1 MPKRLSTEEVKATF
15 ERYGYTVPANFVYK
29 NNITHY
35 RVYDQLNNDYI
46 DMTYKM
52 LMYQVKNKNRQIMPA
67 DNDEDLL
74 MNIGLSENGPR
85 NRDGFIDLMNMPL
98 SDTPTRVRDGFIDL
112 MNMQLSDDGPRTRD
126 GFYDLMNAPLADE
139 EAPQSRLERYS
150 KKFGKLFMKET
161 DKFKNGVMKMSNK
174 IIKKLMHG
182 QPFTLNED
190 NNLVEI
196 LYALSHAMKIAAPK
210 INKDIIMTIVDKK
223 GHTQYARVNQN
234 TIDMLDWVLEDK
246 EYEINDS
253 GDPILESLSNFKS
266 IAFDF
271 RNISKGKRIV
281 GAFFPY
287 YNNSDIDLTP
297 YGIYKRGEVI
307 RESCLLTAFRSS
319 GLLDD
324 EQLNLLSSFLKTKLI
339 PREELKHISNLF
351 NIRISC
357 RVHYDTG
364 KTSTNEYGEK
374 YGKTLKLHII
384 EDHYILDKDVNATVF
399 YVKNYAKIN
408 NDERFVN
415 HPRKMMLSRL
425 DKNRYEFSKKGCTI
439 NRIIDAMIENKLL
452 EPMTDEEKRYLQYD
466 ECSGLFR
473 DYRKNKSITVKCKEA
488 TRQINIKDKK
498 NYVRPGINEIGLRLK
513 HNKFLFGY
521 DVKDDEIDQRLH
533 ELQRLVDSLNLR
545 HNIDV
550 SLYHHFSELMQKIMY
565 EYGCLDDIYEFS
577 GNVSQKIRSELQFPK
592 IIWSEGHYVGKL
604 YYIDQAGA
612 YMSSVTS
619 IPSGMPDDDGN
630 FKSENTKIKEL
641 IEHLYDIR
649 MKAKKIGM
657 DKLATTIKYMMNSS
671 WGYSMKKPKLIK
683 HRFVKDVDEYV
694 KKFDPFIIKYK
705 YNQGHAGPGYVDRIN
720 PYVESYSYPQFA
732 RSVLNTFNAKMKE
745 LCNKVNVLYS
755 KTDSA
760 LIYENDYK
768 KLLSENWI
776 GEKLGLFKVEHIF
789 TEVYVK
795 SAEKWIGKNEDGT
808 YFYHMSKKLK
818 DICSKSDDPIK
829 CLKFI

>member
-1 MPKRLSTEEVKATF
+1 MPKRLNTEDVKAIF
-15 ERYGYTVPANFVYK
+15 ERYGYTVPDNFVYQ
-29 NNITHY
+29 NNSTSI
-35 RVYDQLNNDYI
+35 RVYDEQENTYK
-46 DMTYKM
+46 DMTYKK
-52 LMYQVKNKNRQIMPA
+52 LQYQIKKGRSEMETDPFGGTPFF
-67 DNDEDLL
+67 
-74 MNIGLSENGPR
+74 MNMALSE
-85 NRDGFIDLMNMPL
+85 I
-98 SDTPTRVRDGFIDL
+98 
-112 MNMQLSDDGPRTRD
+112 GPRTRD
-126 GFYDLMNAPLADE
+126 GFIDMMNMALSETGPRTREGFYDLINTPLSDE
-139 EAPQSRLERYS
+139 ELPRSQLERYE
-150 KKFGKLFMKET
+150 KRFGKNFMRET
-161 DKFKNGVMKMSNK
+161 EETKNNVMQLANE
-174 IIKKLMHG
+174 IIKKLIKKQSFSLSPKG
-182 QPFTLNED
+182 EVVDF
-190 NNLVEI
+190 
-196 LYALSHAMKIAAPK
+196 LYALSHAMKIAVPRIDK
-210 INKDIIMTIVDKK
+210 NIIMTILDNK

-357 RVHYDTG
+357 RVHYGTG

-425 DKNRYEFSKKGCTI
+425 DKTRYEFSKKGCTI

-488 TRQINIKDKK
+488 IRQINIKDKK
-498 NYVRPGINEIGLRLK
+498 RIPITFSK
-513 HNKFLFGY
+513 PNKFLFGY
-521 DVKDDEIDQRLH
+521 DVKDEEIHQRLH

-592 IIWSEGHYVGKL
+592 IIWSEGHYKGKL

-705 YNQGHAGPGYVDRIN
+705 YNQGHSGPGYVDRIN

>member
-1 MPKRLSTEEVKATF
+1 MPKRLNTEDVKTIF
-15 ERYGYTVPANFVYK
+15 ERYGYTVPDNFVYL
-29 NNITHY
+29 NNSTSI
-35 RVYDQLNNDYI
+35 RVYDEQENTYK
-46 DMTYKM
+46 DMTYKK
-52 LMYQVKNKNRQIMPA
+52 LQYQIKKGRSEMEGDPFF
-67 DNDEDLL
+67 
-74 MNIGLSENGPR
+74 MNMALSE
-85 NRDGFIDLMNMPL
+85 
-98 SDTPTRVRDGFIDL
+98 T
-112 MNMQLSDDGPRTRD
+112 GPRTRD
-126 GFYDLMNAPLADE
+126 GFIDMMNMALSETGPRTREGFYDLINTPLSDE
-139 EAPQSRLERYS
+139 ELPRSQLERYE
-150 KKFGKLFMKET
+150 KRFGKNFMRET
-161 DKFKNGVMKMSNK
+161 EETKNNVMQLANE
-174 IIKKLMHG
+174 IIKKLIKKQSFSLSPKG
-182 QPFTLNED
+182 EVVDF
-190 NNLVEI
+190 
-196 LYALSHAMKIAAPK
+196 LYALSHAMKIAVPRIDK
-210 INKDIIMTIVDKK
+210 NIIMTILDNK
-223 GHTQYARVNQN
+223 GHTQYARINQN

-351 NIRISC
+351 EIHIIC
-357 RVHYDTG
+357 RVHYN
-364 KTSTNEYGEK
+364 KNKSSTNEYGEK

-399 YVKNYAKIN
+399 YVKNYDKIN

-415 HPRKMMLSRL
+415 GKARAGGLHPRKMMLSRF
-425 DKNRYEFSKKGCTI
+425 DKTRYEFSKKGCTI

-488 TRQINIKDKK
+488 IRQINIKDKK
-498 NYVRPGINEIGLRLK
+498 RIPITFSK
-513 HNKFLFGY
+513 PNKFLFGY
-521 DVKDDEIDQRLH
+521 DVKDEEIHQRLH

>member
-1 MPKRLSTEEVKATF
+1 MPKRLNTEDVKAIF
-15 ERYGYTVPANFVYK
+15 ERYGYTVPDNFVYQ
-29 NNITHY
+29 NNSTSI
-35 RVYDQLNNDYI
+35 RVYDEQENTYK
-46 DMTYKM
+46 DMTYKK
-52 LMYQVKNKNRQIMPA
+52 LQYQIKKGRSEMEGDPFF
-67 DNDEDLL
+67 
-74 MNIGLSENGPR
+74 MNMALSE
-85 NRDGFIDLMNMPL
+85 
-98 SDTPTRVRDGFIDL
+98 T
-112 MNMQLSDDGPRTRD
+112 GPRTRD
-126 GFYDLMNAPLADE
+126 GFIDMMNMALSETGPRTREGFYDLINTPLSDE
-139 EAPQSRLERYS
+139 ELPRSQLERYE
-150 KKFGKLFMKET
+150 KRFGKNFMRET
-161 DKFKNGVMKMSNK
+161 EETKNNVMQLANE
-174 IIKKLMHG
+174 IIKKLIKKQSFSLSPKG
-182 QPFTLNED
+182 EVVDF
-190 NNLVEI
+190 
-196 LYALSHAMKIAAPK
+196 LYALSHAMKIAVPRIDK
-210 INKDIIMTIVDKK
+210 NIIMTILDNK

-246 EYEINDS
+246 QYEINDS
-253 GDPILESLSNFKS
+253 GDPILESLSNVKKLDFEFK
-266 IAFDF
+266 D
-271 RNISKGKRIV
+271 ISRGGRIV

-357 RVHYDTG
+357 RVHYGTG

-488 TRQINIKDKK
+488 IRQINIKDKK
-498 NYVRPGINEIGLRLK
+498 RIPITFSK
-513 HNKFLFGY
+513 PNKFLFGY
-521 DVKDDEIDQRLH
+521 DVKDEEIHQRLH

-592 IIWSEGHYVGKL
+592 IIWSEGHYKGKL

-705 YNQGHAGPGYVDRIN
+705 YNQGHSGPGYVDRIN

>member
-1 MPKRLSTEEVKATF
+1 MPKRLNTEDVKAIF
-15 ERYGYTVPANFVYK
+15 ERYGYTVPDNFVYL
-29 NNITHY
+29 NNSTSI
-35 RVYDQLNNDYI
+35 RVYDEQENTYK
-46 DMTYKM
+46 DMTYKK
-52 LMYQVKNKNRQIMPA
+52 LQYQIKKGRSEMETEKSYAQNEVPYPF
-67 DNDEDLL
+67 
-74 MNIGLSENGPR
+74 MNMDLSE
-85 NRDGFIDLMNMPL
+85 
-98 SDTPTRVRDGFIDL
+98 T
-112 MNMQLSDDGPRTRD
+112 GPRTRD
-126 GFYDLMNAPLADE
+126 GFIDMMNMALSETGPRTREGFYDLINTPLSDE
-139 EAPQSRLERYS
+139 ELPRSQLERYE
-150 KKFGKLFMKET
+150 KRFGKNFMRET
-161 DKFKNGVMKMSNK
+161 EETKNNVMQLANE
-174 IIKKLMHG
+174 IIKKLIKKQSFSLSPKG
-182 QPFTLNED
+182 EVVDF
-190 NNLVEI
+190 
-196 LYALSHAMKIAAPK
+196 LYALSHAMKIAVPRIDK
-210 INKDIIMTIVDKK
+210 NIIMTILDNK

-246 EYEINDS
+246 QYEINDS

-488 TRQINIKDKK
+488 IRQINIKDKK
-498 NYVRPGINEIGLRLK
+498 RIPITFSK
-513 HNKFLFGY
+513 PNKFLFGY
-521 DVKDDEIDQRLH
+521 DVKDEEIHQRLH

-592 IIWSEGHYVGKL
+592 IIWSEGHYKGKL

-641 IEHLYDIR
+641 IEYLYDIR

-705 YNQGHAGPGYVDRIN
+705 YNQGHSGPGYVDRIN

>member
-85 NRDGFIDLMNMPL
+85 NRDGFIDLMNMQL
-98 SDTPTRVRDGFIDL
+98 SQNETRVRDGFIDL
-112 MNMQLSDDGPRTRD
+112 MNMPLSENGPRTRD
-126 GFYDLMNAPLADE
+126 GFYDLMNAPLSDE

-488 TRQINIKDKK
+488 IRQINSCS
-498 NYVRPGINEIGLRLK
+498 VMMLK
-513 HNKFLFGY
+513 
-521 DVKDDEIDQRLH
+521 
-533 ELQRLVDSLNLR
+533 
-545 HNIDV
+545 
-550 SLYHHFSELMQKIMY
+550 
-565 EYGCLDDIYEFS
+565 
-577 GNVSQKIRSELQFPK
+577 
-592 IIWSEGHYVGKL
+592 
-604 YYIDQAGA
+604 
-612 YMSSVTS
+612 T
-619 IPSGMPDDDGN
+619 
-630 FKSENTKIKEL
+630 
-641 IEHLYDIR
+641 
-649 MKAKKIGM
+649 
-657 DKLATTIKYMMNSS
+657 
-671 WGYSMKKPKLIK
+671 
-683 HRFVKDVDEYV
+683 
-694 KKFDPFIIKYK
+694 KKF
-705 YNQGHAGPGYVDRIN
+705 IN
-720 PYVESYSYPQFA
+720 AFTSCKD
-732 RSVLNTFNAKMKE
+732 L
-745 LCNKVNVLYS
+745 
-755 KTDSA
+755 
-760 LIYENDYK
+760 LI
-768 KLLSENWI
+768 
-776 GEKLGLFKVEHIF
+776 H
-789 TEVYVK
+789 
-795 SAEKWIGKNEDGT
+795 
-808 YFYHMSKKLK
+808 
-818 DICSKSDDPIK
+818 
-829 CLKFI
+829 

>member
-1 MPKRLSTEEVKATF
+1 MPKRLNTEDVKAIF
-15 ERYGYTVPANFVYK
+15 ERYGYTVPDNFVYL
-29 NNITHY
+29 NNSTSI
-35 RVYDQLNNDYI
+35 RVYDEQENTYK
-46 DMTYKM
+46 DMTYKK
-52 LMYQVKNKNRQIMPA
+52 LQYQIKKGRSEMETDPFGGTPFF
-67 DNDEDLL
+67 
-74 MNIGLSENGPR
+74 MNMALSE
-85 NRDGFIDLMNMPL
+85 I
-98 SDTPTRVRDGFIDL
+98 
-112 MNMQLSDDGPRTRD
+112 GPRTRD
-126 GFYDLMNAPLADE
+126 GFIDMMNMALSETGPRTREGFYDLINTPLSDE
-139 EAPQSRLERYS
+139 ELPRSQLERYE
-150 KKFGKLFMKET
+150 KRFGKNFMRET
-161 DKFKNGVMKMSNK
+161 EETKNNVMQLANE
-174 IIKKLMHG
+174 IIKKLIKKQSFSLSPKG
-182 QPFTLNED
+182 EVVDF
-190 NNLVEI
+190 
-196 LYALSHAMKIAAPK
+196 LYALSHAMKIAVPRIDK
-210 INKDIIMTIVDKK
+210 NIIMTILDNK

-246 EYEINDS
+246 QYEINDS
-253 GDPILESLSNFKS
+253 GDPILESLSNVKKLDFEFK
-266 IAFDF
+266 D
-271 RNISKGKRIV
+271 ISRGGRIV

-488 TRQINIKDKK
+488 IRQINIKDKK
-498 NYVRPGINEIGLRLK
+498 RIPITFSK
-513 HNKFLFGY
+513 PNKFLFGY
-521 DVKDDEIDQRLH
+521 DVKDEEIHQRLH

-592 IIWSEGHYVGKL
+592 IIWSEGHYKGKL

-705 YNQGHAGPGYVDRIN
+705 YNQGHSGPGYVDRIN

>member
-1 MPKRLSTEEVKATF
+1 MPKRLNTEDVKAIF
-15 ERYGYTVPANFVYK
+15 ERYGYTVPDNFVYL
-29 NNITHY
+29 NNSTSI
-35 RVYDQLNNDYI
+35 RVYDEQENTYK
-46 DMTYKM
+46 DMTYKK
-52 LMYQVKNKNRQIMPA
+52 LQYQIKKGRSEMEGDPFF
-67 DNDEDLL
+67 
-74 MNIGLSENGPR
+74 MNMALSE
-85 NRDGFIDLMNMPL
+85 
-98 SDTPTRVRDGFIDL
+98 T
-112 MNMQLSDDGPRTRD
+112 GPRTRE
-126 GFYDLMNAPLADE
+126 GYYDLINTPLSDE
-139 EAPQSRLERYS
+139 ELPRSQLERYE
-150 KKFGKLFMKET
+150 KRFGKNFMRET
-161 DKFKNGVMKMSNK
+161 EETKNNVMQLANE
-174 IIKKLMHG
+174 IIKKLIKKQSFSLSPKGENGVHSKG
-182 QPFTLNED
+182 LRFVD
-190 NNLVEI
+190 F
-196 LYALSHAMKIAAPK
+196 LYALSHAMKIAVPRIDK
-210 INKDIIMTIVDKK
+210 NIIMTILDNK

-246 EYEINDS
+246 QYEINDS
-253 GDPILESLSNFKS
+253 GDPILESLSNVKKLDFEFK
-266 IAFDF
+266 D
-271 RNISKGKRIV
+271 ISRGGRIV

-488 TRQINIKDKK
+488 IRQINIKDKK
-498 NYVRPGINEIGLRLK
+498 RIPITFSK
-513 HNKFLFGY
+513 PNKFLFGY
-521 DVKDDEIDQRLH
+521 DVKDEEIHQRLH

-641 IEHLYDIR
+641 IEYLYDIR

-705 YNQGHAGPGYVDRIN
+705 YNQGHSGPGYVDRIN

>member
-1 MPKRLSTEEVKATF
+1 METDPF
-15 ERYGYTVPANFVYK
+15 
-29 NNITHY
+29 
-35 RVYDQLNNDYI
+35 
-46 DMTYKM
+46 
-52 LMYQVKNKNRQIMPA
+52 
-67 DNDEDLL
+67 
-74 MNIGLSENGPR
+74 MNMALSE
-85 NRDGFIDLMNMPL
+85 I
-98 SDTPTRVRDGFIDL
+98 
-112 MNMQLSDDGPRTRD
+112 GPRTRD
-126 GFYDLMNAPLADE
+126 GFIDMMNMALSETGPRTREGFYDLINTPLSDE
-139 EAPQSRLERYS
+139 ELPRSQLERYE
-150 KKFGKLFMKET
+150 KRFGKNFMRET
-161 DKFKNGVMKMSNK
+161 EETKNNVMQLANE
-174 IIKKLMHG
+174 IIKKLIKKQSFSLSPKG
-182 QPFTLNED
+182 EVVDF
-190 NNLVEI
+190 
-196 LYALSHAMKIAAPK
+196 LYALSHAMKIAVPRIDK
-210 INKDIIMTIVDKK
+210 NIIMTILDNK

-246 EYEINDS
+246 QYEINDS
-253 GDPILESLSNFKS
+253 GDPILESLSNVKKLDFEFK
-266 IAFDF
+266 D
-271 RNISKGKRIV
+271 ISRGGRIV

-488 TRQINIKDKK
+488 IRQINIKDKK
-498 NYVRPGINEIGLRLK
+498 RIPITFSK
-513 HNKFLFGY
+513 PNKFLFGY
-521 DVKDDEIDQRLH
+521 DVKDEEIHQRLH

-545 HNIDV
+545 HQIDV

-592 IIWSEGHYVGKL
+592 IIWSEGHYKGKL

-649 MKAKKIGM
+649 MKAKKVGM
-657 DKLATTIKYMMNSS
+657 VKLATTIKYMMNSS

>member
-1 MPKRLSTEEVKATF
+1 MPKRLNTEDVKAIF
-15 ERYGYTVPANFVYK
+15 ERYGYTVPDNFVYQ
-29 NNITHY
+29 NNSTSI
-35 RVYDQLNNDYI
+35 RVYDEQENTYK
-46 DMTYKM
+46 DMTYKK
-52 LMYQVKNKNRQIMPA
+52 LQYQIKKGRSEMEGDPFF
-67 DNDEDLL
+67 
-74 MNIGLSENGPR
+74 MNMALSE
-85 NRDGFIDLMNMPL
+85 
-98 SDTPTRVRDGFIDL
+98 T
-112 MNMQLSDDGPRTRD
+112 GPRTRE
-126 GFYDLMNAPLADE
+126 GFYDLMNAPLENE
-139 EAPQSRLERYS
+139 EVPQTRLDRYG
-150 KKFGKLFMKET
+150 KKFGNLFMRET
-161 DKFKNGVMKMSNK
+161 DEFKYDVMNLSNK
-174 IIKKLMHG
+174 IIKKLMSG
-182 QPFTLNED
+182 QPFTLNE
-190 NNLVEI
+190 NKNTAII

-271 RNISKGKRIV
+271 RNISRGTRIV

-357 RVHYDTG
+357 RVHYGTG

-488 TRQINIKDKK
+488 IRQINIKDKK
-498 NYVRPGINEIGLRLK
+498 RIPITFSK
-513 HNKFLFGY
+513 PNKFLFGY
-521 DVKDDEIDQRLH
+521 DVKDEEIHHRLH

-545 HNIDV
+545 HQIDV

-592 IIWSEGHYVGKL
+592 IIWSEGHYKGKL

-649 MKAKKIGM
+649 MKAKKVGM
-657 DKLATTIKYMMNSS
+657 VKLATTIKYMMNSS

-705 YNQGHAGPGYVDRIN
+705 YTCGRSGYVDRIN

-745 LCNKVNVLYS
+745 LCNNVNVLYS

>member
-1 MPKRLSTEEVKATF
+1 MPKRLNTEDVKTIF
-15 ERYGYTVPANFVYK
+15 ERYGYTVPDNFVYQ
-29 NNITHY
+29 NNSTSIH
-35 RVYDQLNNDYI
+35 VYDEQENTYK
-46 DMTYKM
+46 DMTYKK
-52 LMYQVKNKNRQIMPA
+52 LQYQIKKGRSEMEAPYPFGGTPFFLNM
-67 DNDEDLL
+67 
-74 MNIGLSENGPR
+74 GLSE
-85 NRDGFIDLMNMPL
+85 
-98 SDTPTRVRDGFIDL
+98 T
-112 MNMQLSDDGPRTRD
+112 GPRTRD
-126 GFYDLMNAPLADE
+126 GFIDMMNMALSETGPRTREGFYDLINTPLSDE
-139 EAPQSRLERYS
+139 ELPRSQLERYE
-150 KKFGKLFMKET
+150 KRFGKNFMRET
-161 DKFKNGVMKMSNK
+161 EETKNNVMQLANE
-174 IIKKLMHG
+174 IIKKLIKKQSFSLSPKG
-182 QPFTLNED
+182 EVVDF
-190 NNLVEI
+190 
-196 LYALSHAMKIAAPK
+196 LYALSHAMKIAVPRIDK
-210 INKDIIMTIVDKK
+210 NIIMTILDNK

-415 HPRKMMLSRL
+415 HPRKMMVSRL

-488 TRQINIKDKK
+488 IRQINIKDKK
-498 NYVRPGINEIGLRLK
+498 RIPITFSK
-513 HNKFLFGY
+513 PNKFLFGY
-521 DVKDDEIDQRLH
+521 DVKDEEIHQRLH

-592 IIWSEGHYVGKL
+592 IIWSEGHYKGKL

-705 YNQGHAGPGYVDRIN
+705 YNQGHSGPGYVDRIN

>member
-1 MPKRLSTEEVKATF
+1 MRETEET
-15 ERYGYTVPANFVYK
+15 K
-29 NNITHY
+29 NN
-35 RVYDQLNNDYI
+35 V
-46 DMTYKM
+46 
-52 LMYQVKNKNRQIMPA
+52 
-67 DNDEDLL
+67 
-74 MNIGLSENGPR
+74 
-85 NRDGFIDLMNMPL
+85 
-98 SDTPTRVRDGFIDL
+98 
-112 MNMQLSDDGPRTRD
+112 MQLA
-126 GFYDLMNAPLADE
+126 NE
-139 EAPQSRLERYS
+139 
-150 KKFGKLFMKET
+150 
-161 DKFKNGVMKMSNK
+161 
-174 IIKKLMHG
+174 IIKKLIKKQSFSLSPKG
-182 QPFTLNED
+182 EVVDF
-190 NNLVEI
+190 
-196 LYALSHAMKIAAPK
+196 LYALSHAMKIAVPRIDK
-210 INKDIIMTIVDKK
+210 NIIMTILDNK

-246 EYEINDS
+246 QYEINDS

-297 YGIYKRGEVI
+297 YGIYKRGEVVN
-307 RESCLLTAFRSS
+307 ESCLLTAFRSS

-357 RVHYDTG
+357 RVHYGTG

-488 TRQINIKDKK
+488 IRQINIKDKK
-498 NYVRPGINEIGLRLK
+498 RIPITFSK
-513 HNKFLFGY
+513 PNKFLFGY
-521 DVKDDEIDQRLH
+521 DVKDEEIHQRLH

-545 HNIDV
+545 HQIDV

-592 IIWSEGHYVGKL
+592 IIWSEGHYKGKL

-694 KKFDPFIIKYK
+694 KRYDPFIIKYK
-705 YNQGHAGPGYVDRIN
+705 YTCGRSGYVDRIN

>member
-1 MPKRLSTEEVKATF
+1 MPKRLNTEDVKAIF
-15 ERYGYTVPANFVYK
+15 ERYGYTVPDNFVYL
-29 NNITHY
+29 NNSTSI
-35 RVYDQLNNDYI
+35 RVYDEQENTYK
-46 DMTYKM
+46 DMTYKK
-52 LMYQVKNKNRQIMPA
+52 LQYQIKKGRSEMETEKSYAQNEVPYPF
-67 DNDEDLL
+67 
-74 MNIGLSENGPR
+74 MNMALSE
-85 NRDGFIDLMNMPL
+85 I
-98 SDTPTRVRDGFIDL
+98 
-112 MNMQLSDDGPRTRD
+112 GPRTRD
-126 GFYDLMNAPLADE
+126 GFIDMMNMALSETGPRTREGFYDLINTPLSDE
-139 EAPQSRLERYS
+139 ELPRSQLERYE
-150 KKFGKLFMKET
+150 KRFGKNFMRET
-161 DKFKNGVMKMSNK
+161 EETKNNVMQLANE
-174 IIKKLMHG
+174 IIKKLIKKQSFSLSPKGENGVHSIVD
-182 QPFTLNED
+182 F
-190 NNLVEI
+190 
-196 LYALSHAMKIAAPK
+196 LYALSHAMKIAVPRIDK
-210 INKDIIMTIVDKK
+210 NIIMTILDNK
-223 GHTQYARVNQN
+223 GHTQYARINQN

-357 RVHYDTG
+357 RVHYNTG

-488 TRQINIKDKK
+488 IRQINIKDKK
-498 NYVRPGINEIGLRLK
+498 RIPITFSK
-513 HNKFLFGY
+513 PNKFLFGY
-521 DVKDDEIDQRLH
+521 DVKDEEIHQRLH

-577 GNVSQKIRSELQFPK
+577 GNVSTKIRSELQFPK
-592 IIWSEGHYVGKL
+592 IIWSEGHYKGKL

-705 YNQGHAGPGYVDRIN
+705 YNQGHAGPGYVYRIN

>member
-1 MPKRLSTEEVKATF
+1 MPKRLNTEDVKTIF
-15 ERYGYTVPANFVYK
+15 ERYGYTVPDNFVYQ
-29 NNITHY
+29 NNSTSI
-35 RVYDQLNNDYI
+35 RVYDEQENTYK
-46 DMTYKM
+46 DMTYKK
-52 LMYQVKNKNRQIMPA
+52 LQYQIKKGRSEMETEKSYAQNEVPYPF
-67 DNDEDLL
+67 
-74 MNIGLSENGPR
+74 MNMALSE
-85 NRDGFIDLMNMPL
+85 
-98 SDTPTRVRDGFIDL
+98 T
-112 MNMQLSDDGPRTRD
+112 GPRTRD
-126 GFYDLMNAPLADE
+126 GFIDMMNMALSETGPRTREGFYDLINTPLSDE
-139 EAPQSRLERYS
+139 ELPRSQLERYE
-150 KKFGKLFMKET
+150 KRFGKNFMRET
-161 DKFKNGVMKMSNK
+161 EETKNNVMQLANE
-174 IIKKLMHG
+174 IIKKLIKKQSFSLSPKG
-182 QPFTLNED
+182 EVVDF
-190 NNLVEI
+190 
-196 LYALSHAMKIAAPK
+196 LYALSHAMKIAVPRIDK
-210 INKDIIMTIVDKK
+210 NIIMTILDNK
-223 GHTQYARVNQN
+223 GHTQYARINQN

-246 EYEINDS
+246 QYEINDS
-253 GDPILESLSNFKS
+253 GDPILESLSNVKKLDFEFK
-266 IAFDF
+266 D
-271 RNISKGKRIV
+271 ISRGGRIV

-297 YGIYKRGEVI
+297 YGIYKRGERTQSQVI

-351 NIRISC
+351 KIHIIC
-357 RVHYDTG
+357 RVHYN
-364 KTSTNEYGEK
+364 KNKSSTNEYGEK

-399 YVKNYAKIN
+399 YVKNYDKIN

-415 HPRKMMLSRL
+415 GLHPRKMMLSRL

-466 ECSGLFR
+466 EYSGLFR

-498 NYVRPGINEIGLRLK
+498 NYVKPGYAYVRPGIK

-545 HNIDV
+545 HKINV
-550 SLYHHFSELMQKIMY
+550 SLYFKFSELMQKIMY
-565 EYGCLDDIYEFS
+565 EYGCLDDVYEFS
-577 GNVSQKIRSELQFPK
+577 GDISQKIRSELQFPK

-641 IEHLYDIR
+641 IERLYDIR
-649 MKAKKIGM
+649 MKAKKVGM
-657 DKLATTIKYMMNSS
+657 VKLATTIKYMMNSS

-694 KKFDPFIIKYK
+694 KRYDPFIIKYRYIK
-705 YNQGHAGPGYVDRIN
+705 GNSGPGYVDRIN

-818 DICSKSDDPIK
+818 DICSKSDDPIEE
-829 CLKFI
+829 LRLWRN

>member
-1 MPKRLSTEEVKATF
+1 MPKRLNTEDVKAIF
-15 ERYGYTVPANFVYK
+15 ERYGYTVPDNFVYL
-29 NNITHY
+29 NNSTSI
-35 RVYDQLNNDYI
+35 RVYDEQENTYK
-46 DMTYKM
+46 DMTYKK
-52 LMYQVKNKNRQIMPA
+52 LQYQIKKGRSEMEGDPFF
-67 DNDEDLL
+67 
-74 MNIGLSENGPR
+74 MNMALSE
-85 NRDGFIDLMNMPL
+85 
-98 SDTPTRVRDGFIDL
+98 T
-112 MNMQLSDDGPRTRD
+112 GPRTRD
-126 GFYDLMNAPLADE
+126 GFIDMMNMALSETGPRTREGFYDLINTPLSDE
-139 EAPQSRLERYS
+139 ELPRSQLERYE
-150 KKFGKLFMKET
+150 KRFGKNFMRET
-161 DKFKNGVMKMSNK
+161 EETKNNVMQLANE
-174 IIKKLMHG
+174 IIKKLIKKQSFSLSPKG
-182 QPFTLNED
+182 EVVDF
-190 NNLVEI
+190 
-196 LYALSHAMKIAAPK
+196 LYALSHAMKIAVPRIDK
-210 INKDIIMTIVDKK
+210 NIIMTILDNK

-488 TRQINIKDKK
+488 IRQINIKDKK
-498 NYVRPGINEIGLRLK
+498 RIPITFSK
-513 HNKFLFGY
+513 PNKFLFGY
-521 DVKDDEIDQRLH
+521 DVKDEEIHQRLH

-592 IIWSEGHYVGKL
+592 IIWSEGHYKGKL

-705 YNQGHAGPGYVDRIN
+705 YNQGHSGPGYVDRIN

>member
-1 MPKRLSTEEVKATF
+1 MPKRLNTEDVKAIF
-15 ERYGYTVPANFVYK
+15 ERYGYTVPDNFVYQ
-29 NNITHY
+29 NNSTSI
-35 RVYDQLNNDYI
+35 RVYDEQENTYK
-46 DMTYKM
+46 DMTYKK
-52 LMYQVKNKNRQIMPA
+52 LQYQIKKGRSEMETEKSYAQNEVPYPF
-67 DNDEDLL
+67 
-74 MNIGLSENGPR
+74 MNMALSE
-85 NRDGFIDLMNMPL
+85 
-98 SDTPTRVRDGFIDL
+98 T
-112 MNMQLSDDGPRTRD
+112 GPRTRD
-126 GFYDLMNAPLADE
+126 GFIDMMNMALSETGPRTREGFYDLINTPLSDE
-139 EAPQSRLERYS
+139 ELPRSQLERYE
-150 KKFGKLFMKET
+150 KRFGKNFMRET
-161 DKFKNGVMKMSNK
+161 EETKNNVMQLANE
-174 IIKKLMHG
+174 IIKKLIKKQSFSLSPKG
-182 QPFTLNED
+182 EVVDF
-190 NNLVEI
+190 
-196 LYALSHAMKIAAPK
+196 LYALSHAMKIAVPRIDK
-210 INKDIIMTIVDKK
+210 NIIMTILDNK

-246 EYEINDS
+246 QYEINDS
-253 GDPILESLSNFKS
+253 GDPILESLSNVKKLDFEFK
-266 IAFDF
+266 D
-271 RNISKGKRIV
+271 ISRGGRIV

-425 DKNRYEFSKKGCTI
+425 DKTRYEFSKKGCTI

-488 TRQINIKDKK
+488 IRQINIKDKK
-498 NYVRPGINEIGLRLK
+498 RIPITFSK
-513 HNKFLFGY
+513 PNKFLFGY
-521 DVKDDEIDQRLH
+521 DVKDEEIHQRLH

-565 EYGCLDDIYEFS
+565 EYGCLDDVYEFS
-577 GNVSQKIRSELQFPK
+577 GDISQKIRSELQFPK

-705 YNQGHAGPGYVDRIN
+705 YTCGRSGYVDRIN

>member
-1 MPKRLSTEEVKATF
+1 MPKRLNTEDVKAIF
-15 ERYGYTVPANFVYK
+15 ERYGYTVPDNFVYQ
-29 NNITHY
+29 NNSTSI
-35 RVYDQLNNDYI
+35 RVYDEQENTYK
-46 DMTYKM
+46 DMTYKK
-52 LMYQVKNKNRQIMPA
+52 LQYQIKKGRSEMETEKSYAQNEVPYPF
-67 DNDEDLL
+67 
-74 MNIGLSENGPR
+74 MNMALSE
-85 NRDGFIDLMNMPL
+85 I
-98 SDTPTRVRDGFIDL
+98 
-112 MNMQLSDDGPRTRD
+112 GPRTRD
-126 GFYDLMNAPLADE
+126 GFIDMMNMALSETGPRTREGFYDLINTPLSDE
-139 EAPQSRLERYS
+139 ELPRSQLERYE
-150 KKFGKLFMKET
+150 KRFGKNFMRET
-161 DKFKNGVMKMSNK
+161 EETKNNVMQLANE
-174 IIKKLMHG
+174 IIKKLIKKQSFSLSPKG
-182 QPFTLNED
+182 EVVDF
-190 NNLVEI
+190 
-196 LYALSHAMKIAAPK
+196 LYALSHAMKIAVPRIDK
-210 INKDIIMTIVDKK
+210 NIIMTILDNK

-351 NIRISC
+351 KIHIIC
-357 RVHYDTG
+357 RVHYN
-364 KTSTNEYGEK
+364 KNKSSTNEYGEK

-384 EDHYILDKDVNATVF
+384 EDHYMLDKDVNATVF

-488 TRQINIKDKK
+488 IRQINIKDKK
-498 NYVRPGINEIGLRLK
+498 RIPITFSK
-513 HNKFLFGY
+513 PNKFLFGY
-521 DVKDDEIDQRLH
+521 DVKDEEIHQRLH

-545 HNIDV
+545 HQIDV

-592 IIWSEGHYVGKL
+592 IIWCEGHYKGKL

-641 IEHLYDIR
+641 IERLYDIR
-649 MKAKKIGM
+649 MKAKKVGM

>member
-1 MPKRLSTEEVKATF
+1 MPKRLNTEDVKAIF
-15 ERYGYTVPANFVYK
+15 ERYGYTVPDNFVYL
-29 NNITHY
+29 NNSTSI
-35 RVYDQLNNDYI
+35 RVYDEQENTYK
-46 DMTYKM
+46 DMTYKK
-52 LMYQVKNKNRQIMPA
+52 LQYQIKKGRSEMEGDPFF
-67 DNDEDLL
+67 
-74 MNIGLSENGPR
+74 MNMALSE
-85 NRDGFIDLMNMPL
+85 
-98 SDTPTRVRDGFIDL
+98 T
-112 MNMQLSDDGPRTRD
+112 GPRTRD
-126 GFYDLMNAPLADE
+126 GFIDMMNMALSETGPRTREGFYDLINTPLSDE
-139 EAPQSRLERYS
+139 ELPRSQLERYE
-150 KKFGKLFMKET
+150 KRFGKNFMRET
-161 DKFKNGVMKMSNK
+161 EETKNNVMQLANE
-174 IIKKLMHG
+174 IIKKLIKKQSFSLSPKGENGVHSIVD
-182 QPFTLNED
+182 F
-190 NNLVEI
+190 
-196 LYALSHAMKIAAPK
+196 LYALSHAMKIAVPRIDK
-210 INKDIIMTIVDKK
+210 NIIMTILDNK

-246 EYEINDS
+246 QYEINDS
-253 GDPILESLSNFKS
+253 GDPILESLSNVKKLDFEFK
-266 IAFDF
+266 D
-271 RNISKGKRIV
+271 ISRGGRIV

-488 TRQINIKDKK
+488 IRQINIKDKK
-498 NYVRPGINEIGLRLK
+498 RIPITFSK
-513 HNKFLFGY
+513 PNKFLFGY
-521 DVKDDEIDQRLH
+521 DVKDEEIHQRLH

-592 IIWSEGHYVGKL
+592 IIWSEGHYKGKL

>member
-1 MPKRLSTEEVKATF
+1 MPKRLNTEDVKAIF
-15 ERYGYTVPANFVYK
+15 ERYGYTVPDNFVYQ
-29 NNITHY
+29 NNSTSI
-35 RVYDQLNNDYI
+35 RVYDEQENTYK
-46 DMTYKM
+46 DMTYKK
-52 LMYQVKNKNRQIMPA
+52 LQYQIKKGRSEMEGDPFF
-67 DNDEDLL
+67 
-74 MNIGLSENGPR
+74 MNMALSETGPR
-85 NRDGFIDLMNMPL
+85 TRDGFIDMMNMAL
-98 SDTPTRVRDGFIDL
+98 SET
-112 MNMQLSDDGPRTRD
+112 GPRTRE
-126 GFYDLMNAPLADE
+126 GFYDLMNAPLENE
-139 EAPQSRLERYS
+139 EVPQTRLDRYG
-150 KKFGKLFMKET
+150 KKFGNLFMRET
-161 DKFKNGVMKMSNK
+161 DEFKYDVMNLSNK
-174 IIKKLMHG
+174 IIKKLMSG
-182 QPFTLNED
+182 QPFTLNE
-190 NNLVEI
+190 NKNTAII

-271 RNISKGKRIV
+271 RNISKGTRIV

-297 YGIYKRGEVI
+297 YGIYKRGEVVN
-307 RESCLLTAFRSS
+307 ESCLLTAFRSS

-439 NRIIDAMIENKLL
+439 NRIIDAMIGNKLL

-488 TRQINIKDKK
+488 IRQINIKDKK
-498 NYVRPGINEIGLRLK
+498 RIPITFSK
-513 HNKFLFGY
+513 PNKFLFGY
-521 DVKDDEIDQRLH
+521 DVKDEEIHHRLH

-577 GNVSQKIRSELQFPK
+577 GNVSKKIRSELQFPK
-592 IIWSEGHYVGKL
+592 IIWSEGHYKGKL

-649 MKAKKIGM
+649 MKAKKVGM
-657 DKLATTIKYMMNSS
+657 IKLATTIKYMMNSS

>member
-1 MPKRLSTEEVKATF
+1 MPKRLNTEDVKAIF
-15 ERYGYTVPANFVYK
+15 ERYGYTVPDNFVYL
-29 NNITHY
+29 NNSTSI
-35 RVYDQLNNDYI
+35 RVYDEQENTYK
-46 DMTYKM
+46 DMTYKK
-52 LMYQVKNKNRQIMPA
+52 LQYQIKKGRSEMEGDPFF
-67 DNDEDLL
+67 
-74 MNIGLSENGPR
+74 MNMALSE
-85 NRDGFIDLMNMPL
+85 
-98 SDTPTRVRDGFIDL
+98 T
-112 MNMQLSDDGPRTRD
+112 GPRTRD
-126 GFYDLMNAPLADE
+126 GFIDMMNMALSETGPRTREGFYDLINTPLSDE
-139 EAPQSRLERYS
+139 ELPRSQLERYE
-150 KKFGKLFMKET
+150 KRFGKNFMRET
-161 DKFKNGVMKMSNK
+161 EETKNNVMQLANE
-174 IIKKLMHG
+174 IIKKLIKKQSFSLSPKG
-182 QPFTLNED
+182 EVVDF
-190 NNLVEI
+190 
-196 LYALSHAMKIAAPK
+196 LYALSHAMKIAVPRIDK
-210 INKDIIMTIVDKK
+210 NIIMTILDNK
-223 GHTQYARVNQN
+223 GHTQYARINQN

-357 RVHYDTG
+357 RVHYGTG

-399 YVKNYAKIN
+399 YVKNYDKIN
-408 NDERFVN
+408 NDTRFMN
-415 HPRKMMLSRL
+415 HPRKMMLRRF
-425 DKNRYEFSKKGCTI
+425 DDNRYEFSKTGCTI
-439 NRIIDAMIENKLL
+439 NRLIDAMIENKLI

-488 TRQINIKDKK
+488 IRQINIKDKK
-498 NYVRPGINEIGLRLK
+498 RIPITFSK
-513 HNKFLFGY
+513 PNKFLFGY
-521 DVKDDEIDQRLH
+521 DVKDEEIHQRLH

-705 YNQGHAGPGYVDRIN
+705 YNQGHSGPGYVDRIN

>member
-1 MPKRLSTEEVKATF
+1 MPKRLNTEDVKTIF
-15 ERYGYTVPANFVYK
+15 ERYGYTVPDNFVYQ
-29 NNITHY
+29 NNSTSI
-35 RVYDQLNNDYI
+35 RVYDEQENTYK
-46 DMTYKM
+46 DMTYKK
-52 LMYQVKNKNRQIMPA
+52 LQYQIKKGRSEMEGDPFF
-67 DNDEDLL
+67 
-74 MNIGLSENGPR
+74 MNMALSE
-85 NRDGFIDLMNMPL
+85 
-98 SDTPTRVRDGFIDL
+98 T
-112 MNMQLSDDGPRTRD
+112 GPRTRD
-126 GFYDLMNAPLADE
+126 GFIDMMNMALSETGPRTREGFYDLINTPLSDE
-139 EAPQSRLERYS
+139 ELPRSQLERYE
-150 KKFGKLFMKET
+150 KRFGKNFMRET
-161 DKFKNGVMKMSNK
+161 EETKNNVMQLANE
-174 IIKKLMHG
+174 IIKKLIKKQSFSLSPKGENGVHSIVD
-182 QPFTLNED
+182 F
-190 NNLVEI
+190 
-196 LYALSHAMKIAAPK
+196 LYALSHAMKIAVPRIDK
-210 INKDIIMTIVDKK
+210 NIIMTILDNK

-246 EYEINDS
+246 QYEINDS
-253 GDPILESLSNFKS
+253 GDPILESLSNVKKLDFEFK
-266 IAFDF
+266 D
-271 RNISKGKRIV
+271 ISRGGRIV

-297 YGIYKRGEVI
+297 YGIYKRGEVVN
-307 RESCLLTAFRSS
+307 ESCLLTAFRSS

-357 RVHYDTG
+357 RVHYGTG

-488 TRQINIKDKK
+488 IRQINIKDKK
-498 NYVRPGINEIGLRLK
+498 RIPITFSK
-513 HNKFLFGY
+513 PNKFLFGY
-521 DVKDDEIDQRLH
+521 DVKDEEIHQRLH

-545 HNIDV
+545 HKINV
-550 SLYHHFSELMQKIMY
+550 SLYFKFSELMQKIMY

-592 IIWSEGHYVGKL
+592 IIWSEGHYKGKL

>member
-1 MPKRLSTEEVKATF
+1 MPKRLNTEDVKAIF
-15 ERYGYTVPANFVYK
+15 ERYGYTVPDNFVYQ
-29 NNITHY
+29 NNSTSI
-35 RVYDQLNNDYI
+35 RVYDEQENTYK
-46 DMTYKM
+46 DMTYKK
-52 LMYQVKNKNRQIMPA
+52 LQYQIKKGRSEMETDPFGGTPFF
-67 DNDEDLL
+67 
-74 MNIGLSENGPR
+74 MNMALSE
-85 NRDGFIDLMNMPL
+85 
-98 SDTPTRVRDGFIDL
+98 T
-112 MNMQLSDDGPRTRD
+112 GPRTRE
-126 GFYDLMNAPLADE
+126 GFYDLINTPLSDE
-139 EAPQSRLERYS
+139 ELPRSQLERYE
-150 KKFGKLFMKET
+150 KRFGKNFMRET
-161 DKFKNGVMKMSNK
+161 EETKNNVMQLANE
-174 IIKKLMHG
+174 IIKKLIKKQSFSLSPKG
-182 QPFTLNED
+182 EVVDF
-190 NNLVEI
+190 
-196 LYALSHAMKIAAPK
+196 LYALSHAMKIAVPRIDK
-210 INKDIIMTIVDKK
+210 NIIMTILDNK

-425 DKNRYEFSKKGCTI
+425 DKTRYEFSKKGCTI

-488 TRQINIKDKK
+488 IRQINIKDKK
-498 NYVRPGINEIGLRLK
+498 RIPITFSK
-513 HNKFLFGY
+513 PNKFLFGY
-521 DVKDDEIDQRLH
+521 DVKDEEIHQRLH

-545 HNIDV
+545 HSIDV

-592 IIWSEGHYVGKL
+592 IIWSEGHYKGKL

>member
-1 MPKRLSTEEVKATF
+1 MPKRLNTEDVKTIF
-15 ERYGYTVPANFVYK
+15 ERYGYTVPDNFVYQ
-29 NNITHY
+29 NNSTSI
-35 RVYDQLNNDYI
+35 RVYDEQENTYK
-46 DMTYKM
+46 DMTYKK
-52 LMYQVKNKNRQIMPA
+52 LQYQIKKGRSEMETEKSYAQNEVPYPF
-67 DNDEDLL
+67 
-74 MNIGLSENGPR
+74 MNMALSE
-85 NRDGFIDLMNMPL
+85 I
-98 SDTPTRVRDGFIDL
+98 
-112 MNMQLSDDGPRTRD
+112 GPRTRD
-126 GFYDLMNAPLADE
+126 GFIDMMNMALSETGPRTREGFYDLINTPLSDE
-139 EAPQSRLERYS
+139 ELPRSQLERYE
-150 KKFGKLFMKET
+150 KRFGKNFMRET
-161 DKFKNGVMKMSNK
+161 EETKNNVMQLANE
-174 IIKKLMHG
+174 IIKKLIKKQSFSLSPKGENGVHSIVD
-182 QPFTLNED
+182 F
-190 NNLVEI
+190 
-196 LYALSHAMKIAAPK
+196 LYALSHAMKIAVPRIDK
-210 INKDIIMTIVDKK
+210 NIIMTILDNK
-223 GHTQYARVNQN
+223 GHTQYARINQN

-246 EYEINDS
+246 QYEINDS
-253 GDPILESLSNFKS
+253 GDPILESLSNVKKLDFEFK
-266 IAFDF
+266 D
-271 RNISKGKRIV
+271 ISRGGRIV

-297 YGIYKRGEVI
+297 YGIYKRGEVVN
-307 RESCLLTAFRSS
+307 ESCLLTAFRSS

-351 NIRISC
+351 KIHIIC
-357 RVHYDTG
+357 RVHYN
-364 KTSTNEYGEK
+364 KNKSSTNEYGEK
-374 YGKTLKLHII
+374 YEKTLKLHII

-488 TRQINIKDKK
+488 IRQINIKDKK
-498 NYVRPGINEIGLRLK
+498 RIPITFSK
-513 HNKFLFGY
+513 PNKFLFGY
-521 DVKDDEIDQRLH
+521 DVKDEEIHQRLH

-545 HNIDV
+545 HQIDV

-592 IIWSEGHYVGKL
+592 IIWSEGHFKGKL

>member
-1 MPKRLSTEEVKATF
+1 MIFLFLRFFTFSCIFGIYATHF
-15 ERYGYTVPANFVYK
+15 
-29 NNITHY
+29 
-35 RVYDQLNNDYI
+35 
-46 DMTYKM
+46 DMTYKK
-52 LMYQVKNKNRQIMPA
+52 LQYQIKKGRSEMEGDPFF
-67 DNDEDLL
+67 
-74 MNIGLSENGPR
+74 MNMALSE
-85 NRDGFIDLMNMPL
+85 
-98 SDTPTRVRDGFIDL
+98 T
-112 MNMQLSDDGPRTRD
+112 GPRTRE
-126 GFYDLMNAPLADE
+126 GFYDLINTPLSDE
-139 EAPQSRLERYS
+139 ELSRSQLERYE
-150 KKFGKLFMKET
+150 KRFGKNFMRET
-161 DKFKNGVMKMSNK
+161 EETKNNVMQLANE
-174 IIKKLMHG
+174 IIKKLIKKQSFSLSPKG
-182 QPFTLNED
+182 EVVDF
-190 NNLVEI
+190 
-196 LYALSHAMKIAAPK
+196 LYALSHAMKIAVPRIDK
-210 INKDIIMTIVDKK
+210 NIIMTILDNK
-223 GHTQYARVNQN
+223 GHTQYARINQN

-246 EYEINDS
+246 QYEINDS
-253 GDPILESLSNFKS
+253 GDPILESLSNVKKLDFEFK
-266 IAFDF
+266 D
-271 RNISKGKRIV
+271 ISRGGRIV

-297 YGIYKRGEVI
+297 YGIYKRGEVVN
-307 RESCLLTAFRSS
+307 ESCLLTAFRSS
-319 GLLDD
+319 GLLND

-357 RVHYDTG
+357 RVHYGTG

-488 TRQINIKDKK
+488 IRQINIKDKK
-498 NYVRPGINEIGLRLK
+498 RIPITFSK
-513 HNKFLFGY
+513 PNKFLFGY
-521 DVKDDEIDQRLH
+521 DVKDEEIHQRLH

-592 IIWSEGHYVGKL
+592 IIWSEGHFKGKL

-641 IEHLYDIR
+641 IERLYDIR

-705 YNQGHAGPGYVDRIN
+705 YNQGHAGPGYVYRIN

>member
-1 MPKRLSTEEVKATF
+1 MPKRLNTEDVKAIF
-15 ERYGYTVPANFVYK
+15 ERYGYTVPDNFVYQ
-29 NNITHY
+29 NNSTSI
-35 RVYDQLNNDYI
+35 RVYDEQENTYK
-46 DMTYKM
+46 DMTYKK
-52 LMYQVKNKNRQIMPA
+52 LQYQIKKGRSEMETDPF
-67 DNDEDLL
+67 
-74 MNIGLSENGPR
+74 MNMALSE
-85 NRDGFIDLMNMPL
+85 
-98 SDTPTRVRDGFIDL
+98 T
-112 MNMQLSDDGPRTRD
+112 GPRTRE
-126 GFYDLMNAPLADE
+126 GFYDLINTPLSDE
-139 EAPQSRLERYS
+139 ELPRSQLERYE
-150 KKFGKLFMKET
+150 KRFGKNFMRET
-161 DKFKNGVMKMSNK
+161 EETKNNVMQLANE
-174 IIKKLMHG
+174 IIKKLIKKQSFSLSPKG
-182 QPFTLNED
+182 EVVDF
-190 NNLVEI
+190 
-196 LYALSHAMKIAAPK
+196 LYALSHAMKIAVPRIDK
-210 INKDIIMTIVDKK
+210 NIIMTILDNK

-297 YGIYKRGEVI
+297 YGIYKRGEVVN
-307 RESCLLTAFRSS
+307 ESCLLTAFRSS

-357 RVHYDTG
+357 RVHYGTG

-488 TRQINIKDKK
+488 IRQINIKDKK
-498 NYVRPGINEIGLRLK
+498 RIPITFSK
-513 HNKFLFGY
+513 PNKFLFGY
-521 DVKDDEIDQRLH
+521 DVKDEEIHQRLH

-592 IIWSEGHYVGKL
+592 IIWSEGHYKGKL

-641 IEHLYDIR
+641 IERLYDIR

>member
-1 MPKRLSTEEVKATF
+1 MPKRLNTEDVKAIF
-15 ERYGYTVPANFVYK
+15 ERYGYTVPDNFVYL
-29 NNITHY
+29 NNSTSI
-35 RVYDQLNNDYI
+35 RVYDEQENTYK
-46 DMTYKM
+46 DMTYKK
-52 LMYQVKNKNRQIMPA
+52 LQYQIKKGRSEMETEKSYAQNEVPYPF
-67 DNDEDLL
+67 
-74 MNIGLSENGPR
+74 MNMALSETGPR
-85 NRDGFIDLMNMPL
+85 TRDGFIDMMNMAL
-98 SDTPTRVRDGFIDL
+98 SET
-112 MNMQLSDDGPRTRD
+112 GPRTRE
-126 GFYDLMNAPLADE
+126 GFYDLMNAPLENE
-139 EAPQSRLERYS
+139 EVPQTRLDRYG
-150 KKFGKLFMKET
+150 KKFGNLFMRET
-161 DKFKNGVMKMSNK
+161 DEFKYDVMNLSNK
-174 IIKKLMHG
+174 IIKKLMSG
-182 QPFTLNED
+182 QPFTLNE
-190 NNLVEI
+190 NKNTAII

-425 DKNRYEFSKKGCTI
+425 DKTRYEFSKKGCTI

-498 NYVRPGINEIGLRLK
+498 NYVKPGYNGVPHAYVRPGIK

-545 HNIDV
+545 HKINV
-550 SLYHHFSELMQKIMY
+550 SLYFKFSELMQKIMY
-565 EYGCLDDIYEFS
+565 EYGCLDDVYEFS
-577 GNVSQKIRSELQFPK
+577 GDISQKIRSELQFPK

-641 IEHLYDIR
+641 IEQLYDIR

-705 YNQGHAGPGYVDRIN
+705 YNQGNAGPGYVDRIN

>member
-1 MPKRLSTEEVKATF
+1 MPKRLNTEDVKAIF
-15 ERYGYTVPANFVYK
+15 ERYGYTVPDNFVYQ
-29 NNITHY
+29 NNSTSI
-35 RVYDQLNNDYI
+35 RVYDEQENTYK
-46 DMTYKM
+46 DMTYKK
-52 LMYQVKNKNRQIMPA
+52 LQYQIKKGRSEMETDPFGGTPFF
-67 DNDEDLL
+67 
-74 MNIGLSENGPR
+74 MNMALSETGPR
-85 NRDGFIDLMNMPL
+85 TRDGFIDMMNMAL
-98 SDTPTRVRDGFIDL
+98 SET
-112 MNMQLSDDGPRTRD
+112 GPRTRE
-126 GFYDLMNAPLADE
+126 GFYDLMNAPLENE
-139 EAPQSRLERYS
+139 EVPQTRLDRYG
-150 KKFGKLFMKET
+150 KKFGNLFMRET
-161 DKFKNGVMKMSNK
+161 DEFKYDVMNLSNK
-174 IIKKLMHG
+174 IIKKLMSG
-182 QPFTLNED
+182 QPFTLNE
-190 NNLVEI
+190 NKNTAII

-297 YGIYKRGEVI
+297 YGIYKRGEVVN
-307 RESCLLTAFRSS
+307 ESCLLTAFRSS

-357 RVHYDTG
+357 RVHYGTG

-374 YGKTLKLHII
+374 YEKTLKLHII

-425 DKNRYEFSKKGCTI
+425 DKTRYEFSKKGCTI

-488 TRQINIKDKK
+488 IRQINIKDKK
-498 NYVRPGINEIGLRLK
+498 RIPITFSK
-513 HNKFLFGY
+513 PNKFLFGY
-521 DVKDDEIDQRLH
+521 DVKDEEIHQRLH

-545 HNIDV
+545 HKINV
-550 SLYHHFSELMQKIMY
+550 SLYFKFSELMQKIMY

-592 IIWSEGHYVGKL
+592 IIWSEGHFKGKL

-649 MKAKKIGM
+649 MKAKKVGM
-657 DKLATTIKYMMNSS
+657 DKLATTIKFMMKSS
-671 WGYSMKKPKLIK
+671 WGYSMRKPKLIK

>member
-1 MPKRLSTEEVKATF
+1 MRETEET
-15 ERYGYTVPANFVYK
+15 K
-29 NNITHY
+29 NN
-35 RVYDQLNNDYI
+35 V
-46 DMTYKM
+46 
-52 LMYQVKNKNRQIMPA
+52 
-67 DNDEDLL
+67 
-74 MNIGLSENGPR
+74 
-85 NRDGFIDLMNMPL
+85 
-98 SDTPTRVRDGFIDL
+98 
-112 MNMQLSDDGPRTRD
+112 MQLA
-126 GFYDLMNAPLADE
+126 NE
-139 EAPQSRLERYS
+139 
-150 KKFGKLFMKET
+150 
-161 DKFKNGVMKMSNK
+161 
-174 IIKKLMHG
+174 IIKKLIKKQSFSLSPKG
-182 QPFTLNED
+182 EVVDF
-190 NNLVEI
+190 
-196 LYALSHAMKIAAPK
+196 LYALSHAMKIAVPRIDK
-210 INKDIIMTIVDKK
+210 NIIMTILDNK

-357 RVHYDTG
+357 RVHYNTG

-439 NRIIDAMIENKLL
+439 NRIIDAMIGNKLL

-488 TRQINIKDKK
+488 IRQINIKDKK
-498 NYVRPGINEIGLRLK
+498 RIPITFSK
-513 HNKFLFGY
+513 PNKFLFGY
-521 DVKDDEIDQRLH
+521 DVKDEEIHQRLH
-533 ELQRLVDSLNLR
+533 ELQRLVDSL
-545 HNIDV
+545 
-550 SLYHHFSELMQKIMY
+550 
-565 EYGCLDDIYEFS
+565 
-577 GNVSQKIRSELQFPK
+577 
-592 IIWSEGHYVGKL
+592 
-604 YYIDQAGA
+604 
-612 YMSSVTS
+612 
-619 IPSGMPDDDGN
+619 
-630 FKSENTKIKEL
+630 
-641 IEHLYDIR
+641 
-649 MKAKKIGM
+649 
-657 DKLATTIKYMMNSS
+657 
-671 WGYSMKKPKLIK
+671 
-683 HRFVKDVDEYV
+683 
-694 KKFDPFIIKYK
+694 
-705 YNQGHAGPGYVDRIN
+705 
-720 PYVESYSYPQFA
+720 
-732 RSVLNTFNAKMKE
+732 
-745 LCNKVNVLYS
+745 
-755 KTDSA
+755 
-760 LIYENDYK
+760 
-768 KLLSENWI
+768 
-776 GEKLGLFKVEHIF
+776 
-789 TEVYVK
+789 
-795 SAEKWIGKNEDGT
+795 
-808 YFYHMSKKLK
+808 
-818 DICSKSDDPIK
+818 
-829 CLKFI
+829 

>member
-1 MPKRLSTEEVKATF
+1 MPKRLNTEDVKAIF
-15 ERYGYTVPANFVYK
+15 ERYGYTVPDNFVYL
-29 NNITHY
+29 NNSTSI
-35 RVYDQLNNDYI
+35 RVYDEQENTYK
-46 DMTYKM
+46 DMTYKK
-52 LMYQVKNKNRQIMPA
+52 LQYQIKKGRSEMETDPFGGTPFF
-67 DNDEDLL
+67 
-74 MNIGLSENGPR
+74 MNMALSE
-85 NRDGFIDLMNMPL
+85 
-98 SDTPTRVRDGFIDL
+98 T
-112 MNMQLSDDGPRTRD
+112 GPRTRD
-126 GFYDLMNAPLADE
+126 GFIDMMNMALSETGPRTREGFYDLINTPLSDE
-139 EAPQSRLERYS
+139 ELPRSQLERYE
-150 KKFGKLFMKET
+150 KRFGKNFMRET
-161 DKFKNGVMKMSNK
+161 EETKNNVMQLANE
-174 IIKKLMHG
+174 IIKKLIKKQSFSLSPKGENGVHSIVD
-182 QPFTLNED
+182 F
-190 NNLVEI
+190 
-196 LYALSHAMKIAAPK
+196 LYALSHAMKIAVPRIDK
-210 INKDIIMTIVDKK
+210 NIIMTILDNK

-488 TRQINIKDKK
+488 IRQINIKDKK
-498 NYVRPGINEIGLRLK
+498 RIPITFSK
-513 HNKFLFGY
+513 PNKFLFGY
-521 DVKDDEIDQRLH
+521 DVKDEEIHQRLH

-592 IIWSEGHYVGKL
+592 IIWSEGHYKGKL

>member
-1 MPKRLSTEEVKATF
+1 MPKRLNTEDVKAIF
-15 ERYGYTVPANFVYK
+15 ERYGYTVPDNFVYL
-29 NNITHY
+29 NNSTSI
-35 RVYDQLNNDYI
+35 RVYDEQENTYK
-46 DMTYKM
+46 DMTYKK
-52 LMYQVKNKNRQIMPA
+52 LQYQIKKGRSEMEGDPFF
-67 DNDEDLL
+67 
-74 MNIGLSENGPR
+74 MNMALSE
-85 NRDGFIDLMNMPL
+85 
-98 SDTPTRVRDGFIDL
+98 T
-112 MNMQLSDDGPRTRD
+112 GPRTRD
-126 GFYDLMNAPLADE
+126 GFIDMMNMALSETGPRTREGFYDLINTPLSDE
-139 EAPQSRLERYS
+139 ELPRSQLERYE
-150 KKFGKLFMKET
+150 KRFGKNFMRET
-161 DKFKNGVMKMSNK
+161 EETKNNVMQLANE
-174 IIKKLMHG
+174 IIKKLIKKQSFSLSPKG
-182 QPFTLNED
+182 EVVDF
-190 NNLVEI
+190 
-196 LYALSHAMKIAAPK
+196 LYALSHAMKIAVPRIDK
-210 INKDIIMTIVDKK
+210 NIIMTILDNK

-246 EYEINDS
+246 QYEINDS
-253 GDPILESLSNFKS
+253 GDPILESLSNVKKLDFEFK
-266 IAFDF
+266 D
-271 RNISKGKRIV
+271 ISRGGRIV

-488 TRQINIKDKK
+488 IRQINIKDKK
-498 NYVRPGINEIGLRLK
+498 RIPITFSK
-513 HNKFLFGY
+513 PNKFLFGY
-521 DVKDDEIDQRLH
+521 DVKDEEIHQRLH

-705 YNQGHAGPGYVDRIN
+705 YNQGHSGPGYVDRIN

>member
-1 MPKRLSTEEVKATF
+1 MPKRLNTEDVKAIF
-15 ERYGYTVPANFVYK
+15 ERYGYTVPDNFVYL
-29 NNITHY
+29 NNSTSI
-35 RVYDQLNNDYI
+35 RVYDEQENTYK
-46 DMTYKM
+46 DMTYKK
-52 LMYQVKNKNRQIMPA
+52 LQYQIKKGRKDVVPSEMETDPF
-67 DNDEDLL
+67 
-74 MNIGLSENGPR
+74 MNMALSE
-85 NRDGFIDLMNMPL
+85 I
-98 SDTPTRVRDGFIDL
+98 
-112 MNMQLSDDGPRTRD
+112 GPRTRD
-126 GFYDLMNAPLADE
+126 GFIDMMNMALSETGPRTREGFYDLINTPLSDE
-139 EAPQSRLERYS
+139 ELPRSQLERYE
-150 KKFGKLFMKET
+150 KRFGKNFMRET
-161 DKFKNGVMKMSNK
+161 EETKNNVMQLANE
-174 IIKKLMHG
+174 IIKKLIKKQSFSLSPKG
-182 QPFTLNED
+182 EVVDF
-190 NNLVEI
+190 
-196 LYALSHAMKIAAPK
+196 LYALSHAMKIAVPRIDK
-210 INKDIIMTIVDKK
+210 NIIMTILDNK

-374 YGKTLKLHII
+374 YEKTLKLHII

-488 TRQINIKDKK
+488 IRQINIKDKK
-498 NYVRPGINEIGLRLK
+498 RIPITFSK
-513 HNKFLFGY
+513 PNKFLFGY
-521 DVKDDEIDQRLH
+521 DVKDEEIHQRLH

-592 IIWSEGHYVGKL
+592 IIWSEGHYKGKL

-705 YNQGHAGPGYVDRIN
+705 YNQGHSGPGYVDRIN

>member
-1 MPKRLSTEEVKATF
+1 MPKRLNTEDVKAIF
-15 ERYGYTVPANFVYK
+15 ERYGYTVPDNFVYL
-29 NNITHY
+29 NNSTSI
-35 RVYDQLNNDYI
+35 RVYDEQENTYK
-46 DMTYKM
+46 DMTYKK
-52 LMYQVKNKNRQIMPA
+52 LQYQIKKGRSEMEGDPFF
-67 DNDEDLL
+67 
-74 MNIGLSENGPR
+74 MNMALSE
-85 NRDGFIDLMNMPL
+85 
-98 SDTPTRVRDGFIDL
+98 T
-112 MNMQLSDDGPRTRD
+112 GPRTRD
-126 GFYDLMNAPLADE
+126 GFIDMMNMALSETGPRTREGFYDLINTPLSDE
-139 EAPQSRLERYS
+139 ELPRSQLERYE
-150 KKFGKLFMKET
+150 KRFGKNFMRET
-161 DKFKNGVMKMSNK
+161 EETKNNVMQLANE
-174 IIKKLMHG
+174 IIKKLIKKQSFSLSPKG
-182 QPFTLNED
+182 EVVDF
-190 NNLVEI
+190 
-196 LYALSHAMKIAAPK
+196 LYALSHAMKIAVPRIDK
-210 INKDIIMTIVDKK
+210 NIIMTILDNK

-425 DKNRYEFSKKGCTI
+425 DKTRYEFSKKGCTI

-488 TRQINIKDKK
+488 IRQINIKDKK
-498 NYVRPGINEIGLRLK
+498 RIPITFSK
-513 HNKFLFGY
+513 PNKFLFGY
-521 DVKDDEIDQRLH
+521 DVKDEEIHQRLH

-565 EYGCLDDIYEFS
+565 EYGCLDDVYEFS

-592 IIWSEGHYVGKL
+592 IIWSEGHYKGKL

-641 IEHLYDIR
+641 IERLYDIR
-649 MKAKKIGM
+649 MKAKKVGM
-657 DKLATTIKYMMNSS
+657 VKLATTIKYMMNSS

>member
-1 MPKRLSTEEVKATF
+1 MPKRLNTEDVKAIF
-15 ERYGYTVPANFVYK
+15 ERYGYTVPDNFVYQ
-29 NNITHY
+29 NNSTSI
-35 RVYDQLNNDYI
+35 RVYDEQENTYK
-46 DMTYKM
+46 DMTYKK
-52 LMYQVKNKNRQIMPA
+52 LQYQIKKGRSEMETEKSYAQNEVPYPF
-67 DNDEDLL
+67 
-74 MNIGLSENGPR
+74 MNMALSE
-85 NRDGFIDLMNMPL
+85 I
-98 SDTPTRVRDGFIDL
+98 
-112 MNMQLSDDGPRTRD
+112 GPRTRD
-126 GFYDLMNAPLADE
+126 GFIDMMNMALSETGPRTREGFYDLINTPLSDE
-139 EAPQSRLERYS
+139 ELPRSQLERYE
-150 KKFGKLFMKET
+150 KRFGKNFMRET
-161 DKFKNGVMKMSNK
+161 EETKNNVMQLANE
-174 IIKKLMHG
+174 IIKKLIKKQSFSLSPKG
-182 QPFTLNED
+182 EVVDF
-190 NNLVEI
+190 
-196 LYALSHAMKIAAPK
+196 LYALSHAMKIAVPRIDK
-210 INKDIIMTIVDKK
+210 NIIMTILDNK

-488 TRQINIKDKK
+488 IRQINIKDKK
-498 NYVRPGINEIGLRLK
+498 RIPITFSK
-513 HNKFLFGY
+513 PNKFLFGY
-521 DVKDDEIDQRLH
+521 DVKDEEIHQRLH

-592 IIWSEGHYVGKL
+592 IIWSEGHYKGKL

-649 MKAKKIGM
+649 MKAKKVGM

>member
-1 MPKRLSTEEVKATF
+1 MPKRLNTEDVKAIF
-15 ERYGYTVPANFVYK
+15 ERYGYTVPDNFVYL
-29 NNITHY
+29 NNSTNI
-35 RVYDQLNNDYI
+35 RVYDEQENTYK
-46 DMTYKM
+46 DMTYKK
-52 LMYQVKNKNRQIMPA
+52 LQYQIKKGRSEMEGDPFF
-67 DNDEDLL
+67 
-74 MNIGLSENGPR
+74 MNMALSETGPR
-85 NRDGFIDLMNMPL
+85 TRDGFIDMMNMAL
-98 SDTPTRVRDGFIDL
+98 SET
-112 MNMQLSDDGPRTRD
+112 GPRTRE
-126 GFYDLMNAPLADE
+126 GFYDLMNAPLENE
-139 EAPQSRLERYS
+139 EVPQTRLDRYG
-150 KKFGKLFMKET
+150 KKFGNLFMRET
-161 DKFKNGVMKMSNK
+161 DEFKYDVMNLSNK
-174 IIKKLMHG
+174 IIKKLMSG
-182 QPFTLNED
+182 QPFTLNE
-190 NNLVEI
+190 NKNTAII

-271 RNISKGKRIV
+271 RNISKGTRIV

-357 RVHYDTG
+357 RVHYGTG

-488 TRQINIKDKK
+488 IRQINIKDKK
-498 NYVRPGINEIGLRLK
+498 RIPITFSK
-513 HNKFLFGY
+513 PNKFLFGY
-521 DVKDDEIDQRLH
+521 DVKDEEIHQRLH

-545 HNIDV
+545 HSIDV

-592 IIWSEGHYVGKL
+592 IIWSEGHFVGKL

-641 IEHLYDIR
+641 IEYLYDIR

-705 YNQGHAGPGYVDRIN
+705 YNQGHSGPGYVDRIN

>member
-1 MPKRLSTEEVKATF
+1 MPKRLNTEDVKAIF
-15 ERYGYTVPANFVYK
+15 ERYGYTVPDNFVYL
-29 NNITHY
+29 NNSTSI
-35 RVYDQLNNDYI
+35 RVYDEQENTYK
-46 DMTYKM
+46 DMTYKK
-52 LMYQVKNKNRQIMPA
+52 LQYQIKKGRSEMEGDPFF
-67 DNDEDLL
+67 
-74 MNIGLSENGPR
+74 MNMALSE
-85 NRDGFIDLMNMPL
+85 
-98 SDTPTRVRDGFIDL
+98 T
-112 MNMQLSDDGPRTRD
+112 GPRTRD
-126 GFYDLMNAPLADE
+126 GFIDMMNMALSETGPRTREGFYDLINTPLSDE
-139 EAPQSRLERYS
+139 ELPRSQLERYE
-150 KKFGKLFMKET
+150 KRFGKNFMRET
-161 DKFKNGVMKMSNK
+161 EETKNNVMQLANE
-174 IIKKLMHG
+174 IIKKLIKKQSFSLSPKG
-182 QPFTLNED
+182 EVVDF
-190 NNLVEI
+190 
-196 LYALSHAMKIAAPK
+196 LYALSHAMKIAVPRIDK
-210 INKDIIMTIVDKK
+210 NIIMTILDNK

-488 TRQINIKDKK
+488 IRQINIKDKK
-498 NYVRPGINEIGLRLK
+498 RIPITFSK
-513 HNKFLFGY
+513 PNKFLFGY
-521 DVKDDEIDQRLH
+521 DVKDEEIHQRLH

-592 IIWSEGHYVGKL
+592 IIWSEGHYKGKL

>member
-1 MPKRLSTEEVKATF
+1 MPKRLNTEDVKAIF
-15 ERYGYTVPANFVYK
+15 ERYGYTVPDNFVYQ
-29 NNITHY
+29 NNSTSI
-35 RVYDQLNNDYI
+35 RVYDEQENTYK
-46 DMTYKM
+46 DMTYKK
-52 LMYQVKNKNRQIMPA
+52 LQYQIKKGRSEMEGDPFF
-67 DNDEDLL
+67 
-74 MNIGLSENGPR
+74 MNMALSETGPR
-85 NRDGFIDLMNMPL
+85 TRDGFIDMMNMAL
-98 SDTPTRVRDGFIDL
+98 SET
-112 MNMQLSDDGPRTRD
+112 GPRTRE
-126 GFYDLMNAPLADE
+126 GFYDLMNAPLENE
-139 EAPQSRLERYS
+139 EVPQTRLDRYG
-150 KKFGKLFMKET
+150 KKFGNLFMRET
-161 DKFKNGVMKMSNK
+161 DEFKYDVMNLSNK
-174 IIKKLMHG
+174 IIKKLMSG
-182 QPFTLNED
+182 QPFTLNE
-190 NNLVEI
+190 NKNTAII

-210 INKDIIMTIVDKK
+210 INKDIIMTILDNK

-271 RNISKGKRIV
+271 RNISKGTRIV

-357 RVHYDTG
+357 RVHYGTG

-439 NRIIDAMIENKLL
+439 NRIIDAMIGNKLL

-488 TRQINIKDKK
+488 IRQINIKDKK
-498 NYVRPGINEIGLRLK
+498 RIPITFSK
-513 HNKFLFGY
+513 PNKFLFGY
-521 DVKDDEIDQRLH
+521 DVKDEEIHQRLH

-592 IIWSEGHYVGKL
+592 IIWSEGHYKGKL

-641 IEHLYDIR
+641 IEYLYDIR

-705 YNQGHAGPGYVDRIN
+705 YNQGHSGPGYVDRIN